1 MSNIALIYWLTR
13 LSNISNFFL
22 ALGVISTVIIGIGIL
37 GYSIAIVDCYNN
49 EREVRYRAIR
59 KKFINKT
66 WVPILLFV
74 FYILTPD
81 TKEAMLIIAGGK
93 TMDYVQSDTLLQKIP
108 YKATELILKKMDEYV
123 DDAAKEQGLS
133 KDTTN
138 KK

>member
-22 ALGVISTVIIGIGIL
+22 TLGVISTIIIGIGIL
-37 GYSIAIVDCYNN
+37 GYSIAIVNYPTD
-49 EREVRYRAIR
+49 EEEVRFRAIR
-59 KKFINKT
+59 KKFISRT
-66 WVPILLFV
+66 WIPILLFI
-74 FYILTPD
+74 FYILTPN

-93 TMDYVQSDTLLQKIP
+93 TLDYVQSDTSLQKIP
-108 YKATELILKKMDEYV
+108 YKTTELILKKMDEYV
-123 DDAAKEQGLS
+123 DETTKEQGLS